1 MQDAEYNLQR
11 AYLPGTSVNEGD
23 KKQCIWGCVA
33 SQMLL
38 LMCTWREHREGASA
52 ETGPFSRGKEEEV
65 RTKVALMIAM
75 VVVLVALVGSGTAL
89 AQTIGGVIQCQTMP
103 CVATGNHQV
112 LFERVGDGVPDKLIA
127 QGGHDHLD
135 ARAYTNDRD
144 VAKGSGGH
152 DLLRVNDGDTMD
164 GAIGGPGSDLCV
176 VDAAI
181 EAADT
186 CEGVIFR

>member
-1 MQDAEYNLQR
+1 MTMLAKR
-11 AYLPGTSVNEGD
+11 
-23 KKQCIWGCVA
+23 KKRLA
-33 SQMLL
+33 MMLTL
-38 LMCTWREHREGASA
+38 A
-52 ETGPFSRGKEEEV
+52 
-65 RTKVALMIAM
+65 
-75 VVVLVALVGSGTAL
+75 VVLATLMVGGAGTAL
-89 AQTIGGVIQCQTMP
+89 AQTIGGVIQCQTIP
-103 CVATGNHQV
+103 CVASGDHQV
-112 LFERVGDGVPDKLIA
+112 LFERVGDGVRDRMIA

-135 ARAYTNDRD
+135 ARSYTNDRD

-186 CEGVIFR
+186 CEGVTYR

>member
-1 MQDAEYNLQR
+1 
-11 AYLPGTSVNEGD
+11 
-23 KKQCIWGCVA
+23 
-33 SQMLL
+33 
-38 LMCTWREHREGASA
+38 
-52 ETGPFSRGKEEEV
+52 V
-65 RTKVALMIAM
+65 RTKIAMMIAM
-75 VVVLVALVGSGTAL
+75 TVVLVALMVGSAGTAF
-89 AQTIGGVIQCQTMP
+89 AQMIGGVIQCQTIP
-103 CVATGNHQV
+103 CIATGDHQV
-112 LFERVGDGVPDKLIA
+112 LFEQVGDGVPDRMIA

-152 DLLRVNDGDTMD
+152 DLLRVNDGDAMD

-186 CEGVIFR
+186 CEGVIYR

>member
-1 MQDAEYNLQR
+1 VL
-11 AYLPGTSVNEGD
+11 
-23 KKQCIWGCVA
+23 
-33 SQMLL
+33 
-38 LMCTWREHREGASA
+38 
-52 ETGPFSRGKEEEV
+52 
-65 RTKVALMIAM
+65 TKIAMMIAM
-75 VVVLVALVGSGTAL
+75 AVVLVALMMGSSGTAF
-89 AQTIGGVIQCQTMP
+89 AQMIGGAIQCQTIP
-103 CVATGNHQV
+103 CVASGDHQV
-112 LFERVGDGVPDKLIA
+112 LFERVGDGVPDKMIA

-135 ARAYTNDRD
+135 ARSYTNDRD

-152 DLLRVNDGDTMD
+152 DLLRVNDGDAMD

>member
-1 MQDAEYNLQR
+1 
-11 AYLPGTSVNEGD
+11 
-23 KKQCIWGCVA
+23 
-33 SQMLL
+33 MLEK
-38 LMCTWREHREGASA
+38 R
-52 ETGPFSRGKEEEV
+52 
-65 RTKVALMIAM
+65 IAM
-75 VVVLVALVGSGTAL
+75 VLTFAVVLAALMVGSAGSAL
-89 AQTIGGVIQCQTMP
+89 AQQVIGGAIQCQTSP
-103 CVATGNHQV
+103 CVASGDHQV
-112 LFERVGDGVPDKLIA
+112 LFERVGDGVPDRLIA

-152 DLLRVNDGDTMD
+152 DLLRVNDGDAMD

-186 CEGVIFR
+186 CEGVIYR